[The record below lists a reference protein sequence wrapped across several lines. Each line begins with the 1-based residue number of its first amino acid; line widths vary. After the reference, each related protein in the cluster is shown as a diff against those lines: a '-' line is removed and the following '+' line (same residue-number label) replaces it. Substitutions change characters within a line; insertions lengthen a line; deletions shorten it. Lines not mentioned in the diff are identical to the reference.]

1 MFCPKCGAEA
11 LDGQRFCK
19 SCGTN
24 LQLINNALRGGE
36 GGQLVHGVDL
46 EALKQNALE
55 FARSWKEGW
64 SGTAGPG
71 VRAGVMRGHTT
82 REIRKR
88 EREEAKR
95 RNLPRPKDW
104 LSYSWQHNLRN
115 GLLSLFSGAGLGL
128 LLYYIGQN
136 LVGWGAFND
145 IPNITDRQ
153 VEAIQHAAQI
163 AWMIAVFPVVKGLAQ
178 ITYAAFFA
186 ESMKT
191 LSDRF
196 IIPPEVDQEPLEEA
210 RPNDV
215 GVTDYQRL
223 DAPPASVT
231 EHTTEF
237 FEPAATKAKP
247 ETQ

>member
-1 MFCPKCGAEA
+1 MFCPKCGAES

-36 GGQLVHGVDL
+36 GGQVIHGVDL
-46 EALKQNALE
+46 EALKQNAIE
-55 FARSWKEGW
+55 FAKSWKEGW
-64 SGTAGPG
+64 SGAAGSG
-71 VRAGVMRGHTT
+71 VHAGIMRGRST
-82 REIRKR
+82 REIRRR

-104 LSYSWQHNLRN
+104 LTYTWQHNLRN
-115 GLLSLFSGAGLGL
+115 GLMSLFSGAGLGV
-128 LLYYIGQN
+128 LLYYLGHN

-145 IPNITDRQ
+145 IPNITPKQLD
-153 VEAIQHAAQI
+153 AIQHAAQI

-178 ITYAAFFA
+178 IIYAAFFA

-196 IIPPEVDQEPLEEA
+196 IIPPEVDQELAQPPRPQEA
-210 RPNDV
+210 ATTSYP
-215 GVTDYQRL
+215 RL

-237 FEPAATKAKP
+237 FEPATSQAKR

>member
-24 LQLINNALRGGE
+24 LQLINNALRGGD
-36 GGQLVHGVDL
+36 GGQSIHGVDV
-46 EALKQNALE
+46 EALKQNAIE
-55 FARSWKEGW
+55 FAKSWKEGW
-64 SGTAGPG
+64 GGSAGPG
-71 VRAGVMRGHTT
+71 VHAGVKRGRTT
-82 REIRKR
+82 REIRRR

-104 LSYSWQHNLRN
+104 MAYSWQHNLRN
-115 GLLSLFSGAGLGL
+115 GLLSLFWGGGLGV
-128 LLYYIGQN
+128 LLYYLGQN
-136 LVGWGAFND
+136 VANSDALND
-145 IPNITDRQ
+145 IPNLTANKLD
-153 VEAIQHAAQI
+153 AIQHAARL
-163 AWMIAVFPVVKGLAQ
+163 AWMISVFPVVKGLAQ
-178 ITYAAFFA
+178 IIYAAFA

-196 IIPPEVDQEPLEEA
+196 TVPPDVDREPYVPAPTEPA
-210 RPNDV
+210 TTSYP
-215 GVTDYQRL
+215 RL

-237 FEPAATKAKP
+237 FDPVPVEGRR
-247 ETQ
+247 ESQ